1 MKVAKTNVEEIL
13 SLHRVLN
20 EVEMLHKELKRYD
33 FCAVDWDDYEVLKD
47 FGVNEESGERDPEV
61 FIEDLV
67 RHLSGIHFQRI
78 LFNCEVLLSNC
89 ADPDQDVLDWNQ
101 DIKKGLELL
110 GAWTNEEPGRRRE
123 FPVKRL
129 KHAELERVG
138 DSGHA
143 SQCPCCTP
151 GTLAMRRDLET
162 VKLLAEDAC
171 LFCGQRVVYTDVVDG
186 VIVEQAEV

>member
-67 RHLSGIHFQRI
+67 RHLSNIHFQRI
-78 LFNCEVLLSNC
+78 LFNCEVLLNNC
-89 ADPDQDVLDWNQ
+89 ADPDQDVLDWNP

-129 KHAELERVG
+129 KHAYLEQVG
-138 DSGHA
+138 DSAHT
-143 SQCPCCTP
+143 SQCPCCTA

-162 VKLLAEDAC
+162 AKLLAEDAC